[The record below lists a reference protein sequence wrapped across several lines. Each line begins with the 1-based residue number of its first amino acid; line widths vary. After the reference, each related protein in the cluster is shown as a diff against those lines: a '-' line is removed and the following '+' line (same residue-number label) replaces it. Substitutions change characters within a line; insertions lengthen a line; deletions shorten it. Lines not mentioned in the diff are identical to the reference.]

1 MQSLTSVLGIL
12 KVIADSGVIED
23 FTDIAKRVWEQCTKN
38 YSESEYSDETPDLIS
53 KTLHRMQTG
62 SPPRI
67 ALVGMTS
74 AGKSSLIN
82 ALFGESISEV
92 RRNADTTDCVLT
104 AKFPSG
110 LVIYDT
116 PGLAGD
122 EELGYENI
130 TRLFL
135 DLQQEEDSTNFT
147 SVPFQENLTEVRE
160 LSLEKLKQLQPLDAI
175 LFLVDIS
182 RTLNK
187 YEKKALKSF
196 FFELK
201 DKYEGRVVVAG
212 THLDELNKLPE
223 QEKQGQLDS
232 YNKIFNAQ
240 LTPVSSVSGE
250 GLSELV
256 INLFHVMPQKVA
268 PAKLQESL
276 LFTKRLNR
284 FAFTI
289 NESSNLLAEI
299 ILLKGNQANE
309 IRAGY
314 LWLFALICK
323 HYSVDEDTW
332 KKCNGDAFQIS
343 TEAKEA
349 GVKTYKRVRHPQ
361 DFWEMIR
368 AFLGHKFEQDV
379 VEHERIGIKGLKQ
392 LLPGVYRL
400 LYDLADVSGSRLS
413 KEIIH
418 QIVEAQAH
426 KLEPLIEQNKLTE
439 LAAQVGKI
447 LQIAFPNGHSA
458 NVSAS

>member
-12 KVIADSGVIED
+12 KVIVDSGVIED
-23 FTDIAKRVWEQCTKN
+23 VTDIAKRVWEQCTKN

-92 RRNADTTDCVLT
+92 RRNADTTNCVLT
-104 AKFPSG
+104 AEFPSG

-147 SVPFQENLTEVRE
+147 SVPFQENFTEVTE

-187 YEKKALKSF
+187 YEKNALKSF
-196 FFELK
+196 FFELI

-232 YNKIFNAQ
+232 YNKIFNSQ

-276 LFTKRLNR
+276 LFTKKLNR

-289 NESSNLLAEI
+289 NESS
-299 ILLKGNQANE
+299 
-309 IRAGY
+309 
-314 LWLFALICK
+314 
-323 HYSVDEDTW
+323 T
-332 KKCNGDAFQIS
+332 
-343 TEAKEA
+343 
-349 GVKTYKRVRHPQ
+349 VRHN
-361 DFWEMIR
+361 
-368 AFLGHKFEQDV
+368 FL
-379 VEHERIGIKGLKQ
+379 
-392 LLPGVYRL
+392 
-400 LYDLADVSGSRLS
+400 
-413 KEIIH
+413 
-418 QIVEAQAH
+418 
-426 KLEPLIEQNKLTE
+426 N
-439 LAAQVGKI
+439 
-447 LQIAFPNGHSA
+447 
-458 NVSAS
+458 

>member
-1 MQSLTSVLGIL
+1 MQSLTTVLGVL
-12 KVIADSGVIED
+12 KAIVDSGVIEEV
-23 FTDIAKRVWEQCTKN
+23 TDIAKRVWEQCTKN

-62 SPPRI
+62 TPPRI

-74 AGKSSLIN
+74 AGKSSLVN
-82 ALFGESISEV
+82 ALFGKSISEV
-92 RRNADTTDCVLT
+92 RRNADTTNCVLK
-104 AKFPSG
+104 AEFPSG
-110 LVIYDT
+110 LLIYDT

-135 DLQQEEDSTNFT
+135 DLQQEEDSTLF
-147 SVPFQENLTEVRE
+147 SFVPFQNNSSEISE
-160 LSLEKLKQLQPLDAI
+160 LSPEQLKQLPKLDAV
-175 LFLVDIS
+175 LFLADIS
-182 RTLNK
+182 RSLNK

-212 THLDELNKLPE
+212 THLDELNKLSE

-232 YNKIFNAQ
+232 YNKIFNEQ

-256 INLFHVMPQKVA
+256 INLFRVMPQKVS
-268 PAKLQESL
+268 PARLQESL

-284 FAFTI
+284 LAFTI
-289 NESSNLLAEI
+289 TESSNLLAEI
-299 ILLKGNQANE
+299 ILLKGNQGDD

-323 HYSVDEDTW
+323 HHSVDEDTW
-332 KKCNGDAFQIS
+332 QKCNGDAFMIS
-343 TEAKEA
+343 TKAKEA
-349 GVKTYKRVRHPQ
+349 GVKTSKTVRNPR
-361 DFWEMIR
+361 DFWEVIQALFGYR
-368 AFLGHKFEQDV
+368 FEQYV
-379 VEHERIGIKGLKQ
+379 VEHERIGVKGLKQ

-400 LYDLADVSGSRLS
+400 LYELAGVSGSKLS
-413 KEIIH
+413 EEKIHEI
-418 QIVEAQAH
+418 VDSEAY

-447 LQIAFPNGHSA
+447 LQNLFPEQS
-458 NVSAS
+458 